1 MPKEASPPANAP
13 MADEAGQYPLL
24 FGEMSRVAEPGPLQE
39 SPDNR
44 FSSFVVYVDESGDHS
59 LESVDPNYPVFVLAF
74 CVFHKGHYA
83 QKVVPAVEAFK
94 FKHFGHDVVVLHET
108 DIRKERGEFRF
119 NSRQHKDAFM
129 NELTGIIEANNFI
142 LIGCVID
149 KRQLRERD
157 SNPYHLAL
165 GFCLETLYELMQEKR
180 QDDLPTHVVVECRGK
195 KEDAELELEF
205 RRVCAGEN
213 KFGKPLPFQ
222 IVFADKKTNSSGLQ
236 LADLVARP
244 IGLSVVKPGQAN
256 RAFEVLTR
264 KFFCSGGRKNLGV
277 GFEGWGLKI
286 YPAPESE
293 RPR

>member
-1 MPKEASPPANAP
+1 MPKEAPPPASAS
-13 MADEAGQYPLL
+13 ADKTGQYPL
-24 FGEMSRVAEPGPLQE
+24 FGNSPQLAMSGPVRE
-39 SPDNR
+39 AAGTP
-44 FSSFVVYVDESGDHS
+44 SSSLVVYVDESGDHS

-83 QKVVPAVEAFK
+83 QKVVPAVETFK

-108 DIRKERGEFRF
+108 DIRKERGDFRF
-119 NSRQHKDAFM
+119 NSREHKDAFLE
-129 NELTGIIEANNFI
+129 ELTGIIDANNFI

-149 KRQLRERD
+149 KRRLRERD

-165 GFCLETLYELMQEKR
+165 GFCLETLHELIQEK
-180 QDDLPTHVVVECRGK
+180 QQEELPTHVVVECRGK

-213 KFGKPLPFQ
+213 KFGKPLPFH

-244 IGLSVVKPGQAN
+244 IGLSVVKPEQPN

-264 KFFCSGGRKNLGV
+264 KFFCSGGRKNVGV
-277 GFEGWGLKI
+277 GYEGWGLKI
-286 YPAPESE
+286 HPAPESE